1 MYNEYIELQVP
12 VGCGGFSCKIPM
24 SVNAFVGTVI
34 IYQRISNHSSTISS
48 RLFSLYQK
56 LLLSE
61 CCLYLGSVVS
71 FSGES
76 KPERTGTP
84 FQNPAK
90 SKKSVPGPQ
99 NVRIFTGTIA
109 SSPFRG
115 PKHSPFLCQGL
126 RSIHFL

>member
-1 MYNEYIELQVP
+1 MSPYITVAIYSILSSN
-12 VGCGGFSCKIPM
+12 GYIFTTWRYASTAYAM
-24 SVNAFVGTVI
+24 ALYLFV
-34 IYQRISNHSSTISS
+34 
-48 RLFSLYQK
+48 
-56 LLLSE
+56 LLSIKSRCPVKCTE
-61 CCLYLGSVVS
+61 D
-71 FSGES
+71 SGES

-84 FQNPAK
+84 FRGPAK

-115 PKHSPFLCQGL
+115 PKHSPFLCQGP